1 MFILFIIFFL
11 LDRPT
16 HLLESEGDGK
26 RNILLGWPKGHV
38 NFASHNCL
46 FTSSVLQG
54 KGKNGE
60 KQRQSASDA
69 SRIDPSYLS
78 APVQFSRLYPHR
90 GAWSQAKRH
99 PATVSPPIHI
109 LAVNTFW
116 AIQSKT
122 TLDQIRPH
130 FSIRKF

>member
-11 LDRPT
+11 PDRPT
-16 HLLESEGDGK
+16 HLRESEGDGK
-26 RNILLGWPKGHV
+26 RNILLGWSKGHV

-46 FTSSVLQG
+46 FTSFVLQG

-78 APVQFSRLYPHR
+78 ARVQFSRLYPHR

-99 PATVSPPIHI
+99 PATVSPPIDGFH
-109 LAVNTFW
+109 
-116 AIQSKT
+116 AISGDTNNNGEMNKCWWT
-122 TLDQIRPH
+122 NKA
-130 FSIRKF
+130 S

>member
-1 MFILFIIFFL
+1 MFILFIFFFL

-69 SRIDPSYLS
+69 SRIDSSYLS
-78 APVQFSRLYPHR
+78 ARVQFSRLYPHR
-90 GAWSQAKRH
+90 GAWSQATLFGTLFGLSR
-99 PATVSPPIHI
+99 V
-109 LAVNTFW
+109 L
-116 AIQSKT
+116 T
-122 TLDQIRPH
+122 TLDQIRSH
-130 FSIRKF
+130 FSIRKFWVSFFLQK